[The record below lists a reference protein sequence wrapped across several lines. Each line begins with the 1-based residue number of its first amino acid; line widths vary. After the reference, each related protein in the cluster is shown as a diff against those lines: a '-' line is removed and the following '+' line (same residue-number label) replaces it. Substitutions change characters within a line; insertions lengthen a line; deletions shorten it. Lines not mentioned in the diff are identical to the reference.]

1 MQLTGLLSFP
11 LTPFTARDT
20 VDLDVLAEH
29 VEAQVAAGPAGLF
42 VACGTGE
49 FPALSIVE
57 YRQVLRTAL
66 ATVAGRLPVY
76 SGVGGGPRIAREFL
90 TAAAESGVD
99 GVLLLPPYLVHS
111 PPAGVVDF
119 VGYVTAAADV
129 PVVVYQRANAILDPA
144 SAVSL
149 LDNENV
155 IGIKDGE
162 GDLELM
168 RSLITAV

>member
-49 FPALSIVE
+49 FTALSIVE

-66 ATVAGRLPVY
+66 APVAGRLPGY
-76 SGVGGGPRIAREFL
+76 SRVGGGPRVRRGFL
-90 TAAAESGVD
+90 DPAAGAG
-99 GVLLLPPYLVHS
+99 GGGWWLLAAQPGAQ
-111 PPAGVVDF
+111 PPAGGVD
-119 VGYVTAAADV
+119 V
-129 PVVVYQRANAILDPA
+129 
-144 SAVSL
+144 
-149 LDNENV
+149 
-155 IGIKDGE
+155 
-162 GDLELM
+162 
-168 RSLITAV
+168 